1 MIRNNLKRIREQRKM
16 NQREL
21 AEACHTCQS
30 LICDVERCQ
39 KATWPKLT
47 ERLCMALD
55 VKPEDIFPHLKDKKE
70 VSTCSLPALV
80 ETPHNDTIGGDSH
93 HVC

>member
-30 LICDVERCQ
+30 LICDVERGQ

-47 ERLCMALD
+47 ERLCKVLD
-55 VKPEDIFPHLKDKKE
+55 VKPEDIFPNLIDEKE
-70 VSTCSLPALV
+70 VSTCSLAAPV
-80 ETPHNDTIGGDSH
+80 ETPNSNITGGDPGN
-93 HVC
+93 VC